1 MLRIILICILTN
13 LRGLDAVAACHA
25 VRPVRLAAA
34 VTGFLALGLAMERH
48 WRDARGAQAL
58 GALALLVSLLYCRAL
73 RAQGYGFVPWIGC
86 LTAAAW
92 IAIGLLSHD
101 VAIATRAAR
110 LAAAAAAL
118 GGMAALAL
126 RFG

>member
-1 MLRIILICILTN
+1 MPPLPATLF
-13 LRGLDAVAACHA
+13 GLSA
-25 VRPVRLAAA
+25 LAAA
-34 VTGFLALGLAMERH
+34 VAGFLALGLAMERH
-48 WRDARGAQAL
+48 WRHARGAQAL
-58 GALALLVSLLYCRAL
+58 GALALLVSLLCCREL

-101 VAIATRAAR
+101 VTAATRVAR
-110 LAAAAAAL
+110 LAAVAAAL
-118 GGMAALAL
+118 GGMVALAL